1 MSKNKHQELLATLLR
16 TRLEPDTHTL
26 QTQTAPTDSSV
37 GSASARQ
44 SMTLLSHGTARGEQ
58 TRSAPRSTQ
67 SALPDRLSFIYWL
80 QTRPSIKCSRQALEQ
95 PRPNHPGHAPL
106 PDFRRLAEGA
116 TRRGRPPRRGCQSLP
131 ELTASRGLQPSPV
144 SPSWTAA
151 RSGCCRTPWDVTAQ
165 PPRLHHTQAG
175 PERAGKSSRH
185 RAP

>member
-144 SPSWTAA
+144 SPSWTAV

-175 PERAGKSSRH
+175 TERAGKSSRH